1 MSEKDYNFDKRMIE
15 HLSYVTPPEEEI
27 RKTNPWSKP
36 IGFITWG
43 FILTTFKLNFLY
55 LQYILPTIGIIL
67 IFLGFRSLRN
77 ENKFFKIAWI
87 LSILKLLLQ
96 LIDLIW
102 VSTPLNIM
110 DYPQLVIGTL
120 MFPFQISMFLVF
132 RAALKEASKKAGRL
146 MEADPLLWASLWTM
160 AAFLIALSPLSNS
173 WLIFIPMV
181 ICYILIIRS
190 LYRIGSELDDTGYVL
205 TNAPV
210 KINNR
215 TFGWMYFLIAFTTII
230 ICSVFYNHLKLKPQ
244 GYSPPETTEARQHLL
259 DKGFPSEALQY
270 LSNEDV
276 TMLSEAVNVES
287 FSKLLMMDPKRI
299 EHQES
304 YGGYTQ
310 ITHTYEPGKKNIQAT
325 TVYIEMPKNIMY
337 VMQYFKWN
345 GGRPIWQDGILIS
358 GETAADDKQ
367 IISSGLFY
375 SKRGAG
381 YTADFP
387 RIVCDKVTQNTMF
400 GTYYPVL
407 ITGAL
412 SYPLGSEEQGG
423 YVLYRYTVKVDSD
436 IYDTYNIFSYVHL
449 LSPLH
454 IPYARTEDLILS
466 GAYTFEDML
475 QQHQTKYESLALR
488 EIDR

>member
-1 MSEKDYNFDKRMIE
+1 MSEKDYNFDKQMIE
-15 HLSYVTPPEEEI
+15 QLSYVTPPEEEV

-43 FILTTFKLNFLY
+43 FILTTMHLNFLY
-55 LQYILPTIGIIL
+55 LQYILPVIGVIL

-77 ENKFFKIAWI
+77 ENKYFKVAWL
-87 LSILKLLLQ
+87 LSILKLSLHLG
-96 LIDLIW
+96 DLVWI
-102 VSTPLNIM
+102 STPLNIM
-110 DYPQLVIGTL
+110 DYPKFAIGSV
-120 MFPFQISMFLVF
+120 MFPFQIALFLVF
-132 RAALKEASKKAGRL
+132 RAALKETSKKADRL
-146 MEADPLLWASLWTM
+146 MESDPLLWATLWTI
-160 AAFLIALSPLSNS
+160 AAYLIALSPLSNS
-173 WLIFIPMV
+173 WLIFIPMLV
-181 ICYILIIRS
+181 CYIFIVRS
-190 LYRIGSELDDTGYVL
+190 LYSIGDELDDTGYVL

-210 KINNR
+210 KISNQ
-215 TFGWMYFLIAFTTII
+215 TFGWTYFLIAFTVVI
-230 ICSVFYNHLKLKPQ
+230 ICSIFSNHLKLQ
-244 GYSPPETTEARQHLL
+244 SQEYFHPETTEARQHLL
-259 DKGFPSEALQY
+259 DLEFPAEALRY

-287 FSKLLMMDPKRI
+287 FSKLLMIDAKRI

-304 YGGYTQ
+304 YGNSTQ
-310 ITHTYEPGKKNIQAT
+310 ITHTYEPGKKNIQAA

-375 SKRGAG
+375 SKRDVE

-387 RIVCDKVTQNTMF
+387 RLVCDRMTQQSMF

-412 SYPLGSEEQGG
+412 SYPLGSEDQGG

-454 IPYARTEDLILS
+454 IPYTRTEDLILS

-475 QQHQTKYESLALR
+475 QQHQTKYESLR
-488 EIDR
+488 KPD

>member
-1 MSEKDYNFDKRMIE
+1 MSEKDYNFDKQMIE
-15 HLSYVTPPEEEI
+15 QLSYVTPPEEEV

-43 FILTTFKLNFLY
+43 FILTTMHLNFLY
-55 LQYILPTIGIIL
+55 LQYILPVIGVIL

-77 ENKFFKIAWI
+77 ENKYFKVAWL
-87 LSILKLLLQ
+87 LSILKLSLHLG
-96 LIDLIW
+96 DLVWI
-102 VSTPLNIM
+102 STPLNIM
-110 DYPQLVIGTL
+110 DYPKFAIGSV
-120 MFPFQISMFLVF
+120 MFPFQIALFLVF
-132 RAALKEASKKAGRL
+132 RAALKETSKKADRL
-146 MEADPLLWASLWTM
+146 MESDPLLWATLWTI
-160 AAFLIALSPLSNS
+160 AAYLIALSPLSNS
-173 WLIFIPMV
+173 WLIFIPMLV
-181 ICYILIIRS
+181 CYIFIVRS
-190 LYRIGSELDDTGYVL
+190 LYSIGDELDDTGYVL

-210 KINNR
+210 KISNR
-215 TFGWMYFLIAFTTII
+215 TFGWTYFLIAFTVVI
-230 ICSVFYNHLKLKPQ
+230 ICSIFSNHLKLQ
-244 GYSPPETTEARQHLL
+244 SQEYFHPETTEARQHLL
-259 DKGFPSEALQY
+259 DLEFPAEALRY

-287 FSKLLMMDPKRI
+287 FSKLLMFDAKRI
-299 EHQES
+299 EHEER
-304 YGGYTQ
+304 YGNNIQ
-310 ITHTYEPGKKNIQAT
+310 ITHTYEPGKKNMDAT
-325 TVYIEMPKNIMY
+325 TVYIELPKNVVY
-337 VMQYFKWN
+337 VMQYFTWN

-375 SKRGAG
+375 SKRDVE

-387 RIVCDKVTQNTMF
+387 RLVCDRMTQQSMF

-412 SYPLGSEEQGG
+412 SYPLGSEDQGG
-423 YVLYRYTVKVDSD
+423 YVLYRYTVKADSD

-454 IPYARTEDLILS
+454 IPYTRTEDLILS

-475 QQHQTKYESLALR
+475 QQHQTKYESLR
-488 EIDR
+488 KPD

>member
-1 MSEKDYNFDKRMIE
+1 MSEKDYNFDKQMIE
-15 HLSYVTPPEEEI
+15 QLSYVTPPEEEV

-43 FILTTFKLNFLY
+43 FILTTMHLNFLY
-55 LQYILPTIGIIL
+55 LQYILPVIGVIL

-77 ENKFFKIAWI
+77 ENKYFKVAWL
-87 LSILKLLLQ
+87 LSILKLSLHLG
-96 LIDLIW
+96 DLVWI
-102 VSTPLNIM
+102 STPLNIM
-110 DYPQLVIGTL
+110 DYPKFAIGSV
-120 MFPFQISMFLVF
+120 MFPFQIALFLVF
-132 RAALKEASKKAGRL
+132 RAALKETSKKADRL
-146 MEADPLLWASLWTM
+146 MESDPLLWATLWTM
-160 AAFLIALSPLSNS
+160 ASYLIALSPLSNS
-173 WLIFIPMV
+173 WLIFIPMLV
-181 ICYILIIRS
+181 CYIFIVRS
-190 LYRIGSELDDTGYVL
+190 LYSIGDELDDTGYVL

-210 KINNR
+210 KISNQ
-215 TFGWMYFLIAFTTII
+215 TFGWTYFLIAFTVVI
-230 ICSVFYNHLKLKPQ
+230 ICSIFSNHLKLQ
-244 GYSPPETTEARQHLL
+244 SQEYFHPETIEARQHLL
-259 DKGFPSEALQY
+259 DLEFPAEALRY

-287 FSKLLMMDPKRI
+287 FSKLLMIDAKRI

-304 YGGYTQ
+304 YGNSTQ
-310 ITHTYEPGKKNIQAT
+310 ITHTYEPGKKNIQAA

-375 SKRGAG
+375 SKRDAE

-387 RIVCDKVTQNTMF
+387 RIVCDKVTQHTMF

-412 SYPLGSEEQGG
+412 SYPLGSEDQGG
-423 YVLYRYTVKVDSD
+423 YVLYRYTVKADSD

-475 QQHQTKYESLALR
+475 QQHQTKYESLASISKER
-488 EIDR
+488 